1 MNDHKR
7 EDRIDT
13 LLDAALAQYG
23 GSEPLHGME
32 ERVLA
37 RLRQP
42 APQRAWWMW
51 GAAAA
56 AAMAII
62 AGIVVMTRP
71 AEQKATPVVAQQQ
84 AQPPATMPRQ
94 SAPPASAPQHAR
106 SVATHAASVQA
117 ATAEKLPRLDVFP
130 TPEPPSQQELLLVRY
145 VRGTPPA
152 EVLAQINRKPL
163 EFHEDP
169 LSAPSTNAVPQK
181 DDATK

>member
-1 MNDHKR
+1 MNDHKQ
-7 EDRIDT
+7 EDRMDM

-51 GAAAA
+51 VAAAA
-56 AAMAII
+56 AAMAIV
-62 AGIVVMTRP
+62 AGVVVMTRP
-71 AEQKATPVVAQQQ
+71 AEQKAAPGVAQQ

-106 SVATHAASVQA
+106 SVAPHTASVQA
-117 ATAEKLPRLDVFP
+117 AQVEKLPRLDVFP

-152 EVLAQINRKPL
+152 EVLAQISRKPL
-163 EFHEDP
+163 AFHEDP
-169 LSAPSTNAVPQK
+169 LSAPSTNAIPQK